1 MPVRWLSVRS
11 VATVTACVGSPYTW
25 QVGALV
31 YVESVRMRWEKR
43 DKKKERAKRRM
54 SNGKGVKRIWQMI
67 VERAEALRRR

>member
-1 MPVRWLSVRS
+1 
-11 VATVTACVGSPYTW
+11 
-25 QVGALV
+25 
-31 YVESVRMRWEKR
+31 MRWEKR